1 MDRFKE
7 FFEQVSTV
15 FLNLTKRQKIV
26 VLSSIVAVIAF
37 IVLLILLMRGSGST
51 QSEFSGYSVL
61 FRNIDPSVSAQVIAQ
76 LEADGVNYK
85 LADEGTILVPTKD
98 VYKERIAVASI
109 TNIQG
114 NNGRVGFELFD
125 NKEFGATE
133 DEQRVK
139 FQRAI
144 QGELSKTIESLEPIE
159 RAVVYIAFPKESV
172 FTERQ
177 TPPTASVVVKLKTN
191 TSLDLG
197 QIDGIKRIVAGS
209 IANLKVENVKIVTQ
223 DGIAIGEDT
232 IALKNE
238 QEAAKIA
245 AQVRYKHEFESRYE
259 NKIIDMIA
267 SFTGSKEKVTA
278 KVTMEFDFSQTDSER
293 EIFDPNSVIRSEQ
306 NIEEHK
312 IGRDKPDIGGVPGAV
327 SNIGPVQGI
336 EDNKPAEQYDKT
348 VSNTNYEI
356 SKQIIKTKP
365 QFATIRRITAAV
377 AVDGRYD
384 YVRDENGDATGVVKY
399 FPLDEAEMNSIT
411 NLVKQAVGYDPNR
424 GDEVTVSN
432 IEFRPNSIAVPLTKF
447 EAFMESYVNPVL
459 PAAKYV
465 FAFIVLFVLYKK
477 VIVPFMDKMLKD
489 LTPDDESLLQDS
501 MNVDDEAEDTLERFK
516 AAKKRA
522 EDELGISKDFNEEDL
537 KYDVLLEKMKAIV
550 SEKSEEV
557 ASLLQGMIKNDS
569 AFASSK
575 EL

>member
-7 FFEQVSTV
+7 FFEQVSAV

-37 IVLLILLMRGSGST
+37 IVLLILLMRGSDST
-51 QSEFSGYSVL
+51 QNEFAGYSVL
-61 FRNIDPSVSAQVIAQ
+61 FRNIDPSVSAQVITQ

-114 NNGRVGFELFD
+114 NNGKVGFELFD

-177 TPPTASVVVKLKTN
+177 TPPTASVVVKLKAN

-209 IANLKVENVKIVTQ
+209 VANLKVENVKIVTQ

-232 IALKNE
+232 VALKNE

-312 IGRDKPDIGGVPGAV
+312 VGRDKPDIGGVPGAV

-348 VSNTNYEI
+348 VANTNYEI

-477 VIVPFMDKMLKD
+477 VIMPFMEKMLKD
-489 LTPDDESLLQDS
+489 LTPDDDSLLQDS

-516 AAKKRA
+516 AARKRA
-522 EDELGISKDFNEEDL
+522 EDELGISQDFNEEDL

-557 ASLLQGMIKNDS
+557 ANLLQGMVKNDS

>member
-7 FFEQVSTV
+7 FFEQVSAV

-51 QSEFSGYSVL
+51 QNEFAGYSVL
-61 FRNIDPSVSAQVIAQ
+61 FRNIDPSVSAQVITQ

-114 NNGRVGFELFD
+114 NNGKVGFELFD

-209 IANLKVENVKIVTQ
+209 VANLKVENVKIVTQ

-232 IALKNE
+232 IALQNE

-312 IGRDKPDIGGVPGAV
+312 VGRDKPDIGGVPGAV

-348 VSNTNYEI
+348 VANTNYEI

-477 VIVPFMDKMLKD
+477 VIMPFMEKMLKD
-489 LTPDDESLLQDS
+489 LTPDDDSLLQDS

-516 AAKKRA
+516 AARKRA
-522 EDELGISKDFNEEDL
+522 EDELGISQDFNEEDL

-557 ASLLQGMIKNDS
+557 ANLLQGMVKNDS

>member
-7 FFEQVSTV
+7 FFEQVSAV

-51 QSEFSGYSVL
+51 QNEFAGYSVL
-61 FRNIDPSVSAQVIAQ
+61 FRNIDPSVSAQVITQ

-114 NNGRVGFELFD
+114 NNGKVGFELFD

-177 TPPTASVVVKLKTN
+177 TPPTASVVVKLKAN

-209 IANLKVENVKIVTQ
+209 VANLKVENVKIVTQ

-232 IALKNE
+232 IALQNE

-312 IGRDKPDIGGVPGAV
+312 VGRDKPDIGGVPGAV

-348 VSNTNYEI
+348 VANTNYEI

-399 FPLDEAEMNSIT
+399 FPLDEAEMKSIT

-477 VIVPFMDKMLKD
+477 VIMPFMEKMLKD
-489 LTPDDESLLQDS
+489 LTPDDDSLLQDS

-516 AAKKRA
+516 AARKRA
-522 EDELGISKDFNEEDL
+522 EDELGISQDFNEEDL

-557 ASLLQGMIKNDS
+557 ANLLQGMVKNDS

>member
-7 FFEQVSTV
+7 FFEQVSAV

-51 QSEFSGYSVL
+51 QNEFAGYSVL
-61 FRNIDPSVSAQVIAQ
+61 FRNIDPSVSAQVITQ

-114 NNGRVGFELFD
+114 NNGKVGFELFD

-177 TPPTASVVVKLKTN
+177 TPPTASVVVKLKAN

-209 IANLKVENVKIVTQ
+209 VANLKVENVKIVTQ

-232 IALKNE
+232 VALKNE

-312 IGRDKPDIGGVPGAV
+312 VGRDKPDIGGVPGAV

-348 VSNTNYEI
+348 VANTNYEI

-384 YVRDENGDATGVVKY
+384 YVRDENGDATGTVKY

-477 VIVPFMDKMLKD
+477 VIMPFMEKMLKD
-489 LTPDDESLLQDS
+489 LTPDDDSLLQDS
-501 MNVDDEAEDTLERFK
+501 MNVDDEAEYTLERFK
-516 AAKKRA
+516 AARKRA
-522 EDELGISKDFNEEDL
+522 EDELGISQDFNEEDL

-557 ASLLQGMIKNDS
+557 ANLLQGMVKNDS

>member
-7 FFEQVSTV
+7 FFEQVSAV

-51 QSEFSGYSVL
+51 QNEFAGYSVL
-61 FRNIDPSVSAQVIAQ
+61 FRNIDPSVSAQVITQ

-209 IANLKVENVKIVTQ
+209 VANLKVENVKIVTQ

-232 IALKNE
+232 VALKNE

-312 IGRDKPDIGGVPGAV
+312 VGRDKPDIGGVPGAV

-348 VSNTNYEI
+348 VANTNYEI

-384 YVRDENGDATGVVKY
+384 YVRDENGDATGTVKY

-477 VIVPFMDKMLKD
+477 VIMPFMEKMLKD
-489 LTPDDESLLQDS
+489 LTPDDDSLLQDS

-516 AAKKRA
+516 AARKRA
-522 EDELGISKDFNEEDL
+522 EDELGISQDFNEEDL

-557 ASLLQGMIKNDS
+557 ANLLQGMVKNDS

>member
-7 FFEQVSTV
+7 FFEQVSAV

-51 QSEFSGYSVL
+51 QNEFAGYSVL
-61 FRNIDPSVSAQVIAQ
+61 FRNIDPSVSAQVITQ

-98 VYKERIAVASI
+98 VYRERIAVASI

-114 NNGRVGFELFD
+114 NNGKVGFELFD

-177 TPPTASVVVKLKTN
+177 TPPTASVVVKLKAN

-209 IANLKVENVKIVTQ
+209 VANLKVENVKIVTQ

-232 IALKNE
+232 VALQNE

-312 IGRDKPDIGGVPGAV
+312 VGRDKPDIGGVPGAV

-348 VSNTNYEI
+348 VANTNYEI

-384 YVRDENGDATGVVKY
+384 YVRDENGDATGTVKY

-477 VIVPFMDKMLKD
+477 VIMPFMEKMLKD
-489 LTPDDESLLQDS
+489 LTPDDDSLLQDS

-516 AAKKRA
+516 AARKRA
-522 EDELGISKDFNEEDL
+522 EDELGISQDFNEEDL

-557 ASLLQGMIKNDS
+557 ANLLQGMVKNDS

>member
-7 FFEQVSTV
+7 FFEQVSAV

-37 IVLLILLMRGSGST
+37 IVLLILLMRGSGSA

-61 FRNIDPSVSAQVIAQ
+61 FRNIDPSVSAQVITQ

-114 NNGRVGFELFD
+114 NNGKVGFELFD

-177 TPPTASVVVKLKTN
+177 TPPTASVVVKLKAN

-209 IANLKVENVKIVTQ
+209 VANLKVENVKIVTQ

-232 IALKNE
+232 VALKNE

-312 IGRDKPDIGGVPGAV
+312 VGRDKPDIGGVPGAV

-348 VSNTNYEI
+348 VANTNYEI

-384 YVRDENGDATGVVKY
+384 YVRDENGDATGTVKY

-477 VIVPFMDKMLKD
+477 VIMPFMEKMLKD
-489 LTPDDESLLQDS
+489 LTPDDDSLLQDS

-516 AAKKRA
+516 AARKRA
-522 EDELGISKDFNEEDL
+522 EDELGISQDFNEEDL

-557 ASLLQGMIKNDS
+557 ANLLQGMVKNDS

>member
-51 QSEFSGYSVL
+51 QNEFAGYSVL
-61 FRNIDPSVSAQVIAQ
+61 FRNIDPSVSAQVITQ

-114 NNGRVGFELFD
+114 NNGKVGFELFD

-177 TPPTASVVVKLKTN
+177 TPPTASVVVKLKAN

-209 IANLKVENVKIVTQ
+209 VANLKVENVKIVTQ

-232 IALKNE
+232 VALKNE

-312 IGRDKPDIGGVPGAV
+312 VGRDKPDIGGVPGAV

-348 VSNTNYEI
+348 VANTNYEI

-384 YVRDENGDATGVVKY
+384 YVRDENGDATGTVKY

-477 VIVPFMDKMLKD
+477 VIMPFMEKMLKD
-489 LTPDDESLLQDS
+489 LTPDDDSLLQDS

-516 AAKKRA
+516 AARKRA
-522 EDELGISKDFNEEDL
+522 EDELGISQDFNEEDL

>member
-7 FFEQVSTV
+7 FFEQVSAV

-51 QSEFSGYSVL
+51 QNEFAGYSVL
-61 FRNIDPSVSAQVIAQ
+61 FRNIDPSVSAQVITQ

-114 NNGRVGFELFD
+114 NNGKVGFELFD

-177 TPPTASVVVKLKTN
+177 TPPTASVVVKLKAN

-209 IANLKVENVKIVTQ
+209 VANLKVENVKIVTQ

-348 VSNTNYEI
+348 VANTNYEI

-477 VIVPFMDKMLKD
+477 VIMPFMEKMLKD
-489 LTPDDESLLQDS
+489 LTPDDDSLLQDS

-516 AAKKRA
+516 AARKRA
-522 EDELGISKDFNEEDL
+522 EDELGISQDFNEEDL

-557 ASLLQGMIKNDS
+557 ANLLQGMVKNDS

>member
-7 FFEQVSTV
+7 FFEQVSAV

-51 QSEFSGYSVL
+51 QNEFAGYSVL
-61 FRNIDPSVSAQVIAQ
+61 FRNIDPSVSAQVITQ

-114 NNGRVGFELFD
+114 NNGKVGFELFD

-209 IANLKVENVKIVTQ
+209 VANLKVENVKIVTQ

-312 IGRDKPDIGGVPGAV
+312 VGRDKPDIGGVPGAV

-348 VSNTNYEI
+348 VANTNYEI

-384 YVRDENGDATGVVKY
+384 YVRDENGDATGTVKY

-477 VIVPFMDKMLKD
+477 VIMPFMEKMLKD
-489 LTPDDESLLQDS
+489 LTPDDDSLLQDS

-516 AAKKRA
+516 AARKRA
-522 EDELGISKDFNEEDL
+522 EDELGISQDFNEEDL

-557 ASLLQGMIKNDS
+557 ANLLQGMVKNDS

>member
-51 QSEFSGYSVL
+51 QNEFAGYSVL
-61 FRNIDPSVSAQVIAQ
+61 FRNIDPSVSAQVITQ

-177 TPPTASVVVKLKTN
+177 TPPTASVVVKLKAN

-209 IANLKVENVKIVTQ
+209 VANLKVENVKIVTQ

-232 IALKNE
+232 VALQNE

-312 IGRDKPDIGGVPGAV
+312 VGRDKPDIGGVPGAV

-348 VSNTNYEI
+348 VANTNYEI

-384 YVRDENGDATGVVKY
+384 YVRDENGDATGTVKY

-477 VIVPFMDKMLKD
+477 VIMPFMEKMLKD
-489 LTPDDESLLQDS
+489 LTPDDDSLLQDS

-516 AAKKRA
+516 AARKRA
-522 EDELGISKDFNEEDL
+522 EDELGISQDFNEEDL

>member
-7 FFEQVSTV
+7 FFEQVSAV

-51 QSEFSGYSVL
+51 QNEFAGYSVL
-61 FRNIDPSVSAQVIAQ
+61 FRNIDPSVSAQVITQ

-114 NNGRVGFELFD
+114 NNGKVGFELFD

-177 TPPTASVVVKLKTN
+177 TPPTASVVVKLKAN

-209 IANLKVENVKIVTQ
+209 VANLKVENVKIVTQ

-232 IALKNE
+232 VALKNE

-312 IGRDKPDIGGVPGAV
+312 VGRDKPDIGGVPGAV

-348 VSNTNYEI
+348 VANTNYEI

-459 PAAKYV
+459 PAAKYI

-477 VIVPFMDKMLKD
+477 VIMPFMEKMLKD
-489 LTPDDESLLQDS
+489 LTPDDDSLLQDS

-516 AAKKRA
+516 AARKRA
-522 EDELGISKDFNEEDL
+522 EDELGISQDFNEEDL

-557 ASLLQGMIKNDS
+557 ANLLQGMVKNDS

>member
-7 FFEQVSTV
+7 FFEQVSAV

-51 QSEFSGYSVL
+51 QNEFAGYSVL

-177 TPPTASVVVKLKTN
+177 TPPTASVVVKLKAN

-209 IANLKVENVKIVTQ
+209 VANLKVENVKIVTQ

-348 VSNTNYEI
+348 VANTNYEI

-477 VIVPFMDKMLKD
+477 VIMPFMEKMLKD
-489 LTPDDESLLQDS
+489 LTPDDDSLLQDS

-516 AAKKRA
+516 AARKRA
-522 EDELGISKDFNEEDL
+522 EDELGISQDFNEEDL

-557 ASLLQGMIKNDS
+557 ANLLQGMVKNDS

>member
-7 FFEQVSTV
+7 FFEQVSAV

-51 QSEFSGYSVL
+51 QNEFAGYSVL
-61 FRNIDPSVSAQVIAQ
+61 FRNIDPSVSAQVITQ

-232 IALKNE
+232 VALKNE

-312 IGRDKPDIGGVPGAV
+312 VGRDKPDIGGVPGAV

-348 VSNTNYEI
+348 VANTNYEI

-477 VIVPFMDKMLKD
+477 VIMPFMEKMLKD
-489 LTPDDESLLQDS
+489 LTPDDDSLLQDS

-516 AAKKRA
+516 AARKRA
-522 EDELGISKDFNEEDL
+522 EDELGISQDFNEEDL

-557 ASLLQGMIKNDS
+557 ANLLQGMVKNDS

>member
-7 FFEQVSTV
+7 FFEQVSAV

-51 QSEFSGYSVL
+51 QNEFAGYSVL

-177 TPPTASVVVKLKTN
+177 TPPTASVVVKLKAN

-312 IGRDKPDIGGVPGAV
+312 VGRDKPDIGGVPGAV

-516 AAKKRA
+516 AARKRA
-522 EDELGISKDFNEEDL
+522 EDELGISQDFNEEDL

-557 ASLLQGMIKNDS
+557 ANLLQGMVKNDS

>member
-51 QSEFSGYSVL
+51 QNEFAGYSVL
-61 FRNIDPSVSAQVIAQ
+61 FRNIDPSVSAQVITQ

-114 NNGRVGFELFD
+114 NNGKVGFELFD

-177 TPPTASVVVKLKTN
+177 TPPTASVVVKLKAN

-209 IANLKVENVKIVTQ
+209 VANLKVENVKIVTQ

-232 IALKNE
+232 VALKNE

-312 IGRDKPDIGGVPGAV
+312 VGRDKPDIGGVPGAV

-348 VSNTNYEI
+348 VANTNYEI

-477 VIVPFMDKMLKD
+477 VIMPFMEKMLKD
-489 LTPDDESLLQDS
+489 LTPDDDSLLQDS

-516 AAKKRA
+516 AARKRA
-522 EDELGISKDFNEEDL
+522 EDELGISQDFNEEDL

-557 ASLLQGMIKNDS
+557 ANLLQGMVKNDS
-569 AFASSK
+569 GFASSK

>member
-7 FFEQVSTV
+7 FFEQVSAV

-51 QSEFSGYSVL
+51 QNEFAGYSVL
-61 FRNIDPSVSAQVIAQ
+61 FRNIDPSVSAQVITQ

-114 NNGRVGFELFD
+114 NNGKVGFELFD

-177 TPPTASVVVKLKTN
+177 TPPTASVVVKLKAN

-209 IANLKVENVKIVTQ
+209 VANLKVENVKIVTQ

-232 IALKNE
+232 VALQNE

-312 IGRDKPDIGGVPGAV
+312 VGRDKPDIGGVPGAV

-348 VSNTNYEI
+348 VANTNYEI

-477 VIVPFMDKMLKD
+477 VIMPFMEKMLKD
-489 LTPDDESLLQDS
+489 LTPDDDSLLQDS

-557 ASLLQGMIKNDS
+557 ANLLQGMVKNDS

>member
-7 FFEQVSTV
+7 FFEQVSAV

-51 QSEFSGYSVL
+51 QNEFAGYSVL
-61 FRNIDPSVSAQVIAQ
+61 FRNIDPSVSAQVITQ

-114 NNGRVGFELFD
+114 NNGKVGFELFD

-177 TPPTASVVVKLKTN
+177 TPPTASVVVKLKAN

-209 IANLKVENVKIVTQ
+209 VANLKVENVKIVTQ

-232 IALKNE
+232 VALKNE

-312 IGRDKPDIGGVPGAV
+312 VGRDKPDIGGVPGAV

-477 VIVPFMDKMLKD
+477 VIMPFMEKMLKD
-489 LTPDDESLLQDS
+489 LTPDDDSLLQDS

-516 AAKKRA
+516 AARKRA
-522 EDELGISKDFNEEDL
+522 EDELGISQDFNEEDL

-557 ASLLQGMIKNDS
+557 ANLLQGMVKNDS

>member
-7 FFEQVSTV
+7 FFEQVSAV

-51 QSEFSGYSVL
+51 QNEFAGYSVL
-61 FRNIDPSVSAQVIAQ
+61 FRNIDPSVSAQVITQ

-114 NNGRVGFELFD
+114 NNGKVGFELFD

-177 TPPTASVVVKLKTN
+177 TPPTASVVVKLKAN

-209 IANLKVENVKIVTQ
+209 VANLKVENVKIVTQ

-232 IALKNE
+232 VALQNE

-312 IGRDKPDIGGVPGAV
+312 VGRDKPDIGGVPGAV

-348 VSNTNYEI
+348 VANTNYEI

-384 YVRDENGDATGVVKY
+384 YVRDENGDATGTVKY

-477 VIVPFMDKMLKD
+477 VIVPFMEKMLKD
-489 LTPDDESLLQDS
+489 LTPDDDSLLQDS

-516 AAKKRA
+516 AARKRA
-522 EDELGISKDFNEEDL
+522 EDELGISQDFNEEDL

-557 ASLLQGMIKNDS
+557 ANLLQGMVKNDS

>member
-7 FFEQVSTV
+7 FFEQVSAV

-51 QSEFSGYSVL
+51 QNEFAGYSVL
-61 FRNIDPSVSAQVIAQ
+61 FRNIDPSVSAQVITQ

-114 NNGRVGFELFD
+114 NNGKVGFELFD

-477 VIVPFMDKMLKD
+477 VIMPFMEKMLKD
-489 LTPDDESLLQDS
+489 LTPDDDSLLQDS

-516 AAKKRA
+516 AARKRA
-522 EDELGISKDFNEEDL
+522 EDELGISQDFNEEDL

-557 ASLLQGMIKNDS
+557 ANLLQGMVKNDS

>member
-7 FFEQVSTV
+7 FFEQVSAV

-51 QSEFSGYSVL
+51 QNEFAGYSVL
-61 FRNIDPSVSAQVIAQ
+61 FRNIDPSVSAQVITQ

-177 TPPTASVVVKLKTN
+177 TPPTASVVVKLKAN

-209 IANLKVENVKIVTQ
+209 VANLKVENVKIVTQ

-232 IALKNE
+232 VALQNE

-312 IGRDKPDIGGVPGAV
+312 VGRDKPDIGGVPGAV

-336 EDNKPAEQYDKT
+336 EDDKPAEQYDKT
-348 VSNTNYEI
+348 VANTNYEI

-399 FPLDEAEMNSIT
+399 FPLDETEMNSIT

-477 VIVPFMDKMLKD
+477 VIMPFMEKMLKD
-489 LTPDDESLLQDS
+489 LTPDDDSLLQDS

-516 AAKKRA
+516 AARKRA
-522 EDELGISKDFNEEDL
+522 EDELGISQDFNEEDL

-557 ASLLQGMIKNDS
+557 ANLLQGMVKNDS

>member
-7 FFEQVSTV
+7 FFEQVSAV

-51 QSEFSGYSVL
+51 QNEFSGYSVL

-114 NNGRVGFELFD
+114 NNGKVGFELFD

-177 TPPTASVVVKLKTN
+177 TPPTASVVVKLKAN

-209 IANLKVENVKIVTQ
+209 VANLKVENVKIVTQ

-312 IGRDKPDIGGVPGAV
+312 VGRDKPDIGGVPGAV

-348 VSNTNYEI
+348 VANTNYEI

-384 YVRDENGDATGVVKY
+384 YVRDENGDATGTVKY

-459 PAAKYV
+459 PAAKYI

-516 AAKKRA
+516 AARKRA
-522 EDELGISKDFNEEDL
+522 EDELGISQDFNEEDL

>member
-7 FFEQVSTV
+7 FFEQVSAV

-51 QSEFSGYSVL
+51 QNEFAGYSVL
-61 FRNIDPSVSAQVIAQ
+61 FRNIDPSVSAQVITQ

-114 NNGRVGFELFD
+114 NNGKVGFELFD

-177 TPPTASVVVKLKTN
+177 TPPTASEVVKLKAN

-209 IANLKVENVKIVTQ
+209 VANLKVENVKIVTQ

-232 IALKNE
+232 VALKNE

-312 IGRDKPDIGGVPGAV
+312 VGRDKPDIGGVPGAV

-348 VSNTNYEI
+348 VANTNYEI

-477 VIVPFMDKMLKD
+477 VIMPFMEKMLKD
-489 LTPDDESLLQDS
+489 LTPDDDSLLQDS

-516 AAKKRA
+516 AARKRA
-522 EDELGISKDFNEEDL
+522 EDELGISQDFNEEDL

-557 ASLLQGMIKNDS
+557 ANLLQGMVKNDS

>member
-7 FFEQVSTV
+7 FFEQVSAV

-51 QSEFSGYSVL
+51 QNEFAGYSVL
-61 FRNIDPSVSAQVIAQ
+61 FRNIDPSVSAQVITQ

-114 NNGRVGFELFD
+114 NNGKVGFELFD

-144 QGELSKTIESLEPIE
+144 QGELGKTIESLEPIE

-177 TPPTASVVVKLKTN
+177 TPPTASVVVKLKAN

-209 IANLKVENVKIVTQ
+209 VANLKVENVKIVTQ

-232 IALKNE
+232 VALKNE

-312 IGRDKPDIGGVPGAV
+312 VGRDKPDIGGVPGAV

-348 VSNTNYEI
+348 VANTNYEI

-384 YVRDENGDATGVVKY
+384 YVRDENGDATGTVKY

-477 VIVPFMDKMLKD
+477 VIMPFMEKMLKD
-489 LTPDDESLLQDS
+489 LTPDDDSLLQDS

-516 AAKKRA
+516 AARKRA
-522 EDELGISKDFNEEDL
+522 EDELGISQDFNEEDL

-557 ASLLQGMIKNDS
+557 ANLLQGMVKNDS

>member
-7 FFEQVSTV
+7 FFEQVSAV

-51 QSEFSGYSVL
+51 QNEFAGYSVL
-61 FRNIDPSVSAQVIAQ
+61 FRNIDPSVSAQVITQ

-114 NNGRVGFELFD
+114 NNGKVGFELFD

-177 TPPTASVVVKLKTN
+177 TPPTASVVVKLKAN

-209 IANLKVENVKIVTQ
+209 VANLKVENVKIVTQ

-232 IALKNE
+232 VALKNE

-312 IGRDKPDIGGVPGAV
+312 VGRDKPDIGGVPGAV

-348 VSNTNYEI
+348 VANTNYEI

-477 VIVPFMDKMLKD
+477 VIMPFMEKMLKD
-489 LTPDDESLLQDS
+489 LTPDDDSLLQDS

-516 AAKKRA
+516 AARKRA
-522 EDELGISKDFNEEDL
+522 EDELGISQDFNEEDL

-557 ASLLQGMIKNDS
+557 ANLLQGMIKNDS

>member
-7 FFEQVSTV
+7 FFEQVSAV

-51 QSEFSGYSVL
+51 QNEFAGYSVL

-76 LEADGVNYK
+76 LEADGINYK

-209 IANLKVENVKIVTQ
+209 VANLKVENVKIVTQ

-312 IGRDKPDIGGVPGAV
+312 VGRDKPDIGGVPGAV

-348 VSNTNYEI
+348 VANTNYEI

-477 VIVPFMDKMLKD
+477 VIMPFMEKMLKD
-489 LTPDDESLLQDS
+489 LTPDDDSLLQDS

-516 AAKKRA
+516 AARKRA
-522 EDELGISKDFNEEDL
+522 EDELGISQDFNEEDL

-557 ASLLQGMIKNDS
+557 ANLLQGMVKNDS

>member
-7 FFEQVSTV
+7 FFEQVSAV

-51 QSEFSGYSVL
+51 QNEFAGYSVL
-61 FRNIDPSVSAQVIAQ
+61 FRNIDPSVSAQVITQ

-177 TPPTASVVVKLKTN
+177 TPPTASVVVKLKAN

-209 IANLKVENVKIVTQ
+209 VANLKVENVKIVTQ

-232 IALKNE
+232 VALKNE

-312 IGRDKPDIGGVPGAV
+312 VGRDKPDIGGVPGAV

-336 EDNKPAEQYDKT
+336 EDDKPAEQYDKT
-348 VSNTNYEI
+348 VANTNYEI

-384 YVRDENGDATGVVKY
+384 YVRDENGDATGTVKY

-477 VIVPFMDKMLKD
+477 VIVPFMEKMLKD
-489 LTPDDESLLQDS
+489 LTPDDDSLLQDS

-516 AAKKRA
+516 AARKRA
-522 EDELGISKDFNEEDL
+522 EDELGISQDFNEEDL

-557 ASLLQGMIKNDS
+557 ANLLQGMVKNDS

>member
-7 FFEQVSTV
+7 FFEQVSAV

-51 QSEFSGYSVL
+51 QNEFAGYSVL
-61 FRNIDPSVSAQVIAQ
+61 FRNIDPSVSAQVITQ

-114 NNGRVGFELFD
+114 NNGKVGFELFD

-177 TPPTASVVVKLKTN
+177 TPPTASVVVKLKAN

-209 IANLKVENVKIVTQ
+209 VANLKVENVKIVTQ

-232 IALKNE
+232 VALKNE

-312 IGRDKPDIGGVPGAV
+312 VGRDKPDIGGVPGAV

-348 VSNTNYEI
+348 VANTNYEI

-384 YVRDENGDATGVVKY
+384 YVRDENGDATGTVKY

-516 AAKKRA
+516 AARKRA
-522 EDELGISKDFNEEDL
+522 EDELGISQDFNEEDL

>member
-51 QSEFSGYSVL
+51 QNEFAGYSVL
-61 FRNIDPSVSAQVIAQ
+61 FRNIDPSVSAQVITQ

-114 NNGRVGFELFD
+114 NNGKVGFELFD

-209 IANLKVENVKIVTQ
+209 VANLKVENVKIVTQ

-232 IALKNE
+232 VALKNE

-312 IGRDKPDIGGVPGAV
+312 VGRDKPDIGGVPGAV

-348 VSNTNYEI
+348 VANTNYEI

-384 YVRDENGDATGVVKY
+384 YVRDENGDATGTVKY

-477 VIVPFMDKMLKD
+477 VIMPFMEKMLKD
-489 LTPDDESLLQDS
+489 LTPDDDSLLQDS

-557 ASLLQGMIKNDS
+557 ANLLQGMVKNDS

>member
-51 QSEFSGYSVL
+51 QNEFAGYSVL

-177 TPPTASVVVKLKTN
+177 TPPTASVVVKLKAN

-209 IANLKVENVKIVTQ
+209 VANLKVENVKIVTQ

-312 IGRDKPDIGGVPGAV
+312 VGRDKPDIGGVPGAV

-477 VIVPFMDKMLKD
+477 VIMPFMEKMLKD
-489 LTPDDESLLQDS
+489 LTPDDDSLLQDS

-516 AAKKRA
+516 AARKRA
-522 EDELGISKDFNEEDL
+522 EDELGISQDFNEEDL

-557 ASLLQGMIKNDS
+557 ANLLQGMVKNDS

>member
-7 FFEQVSTV
+7 FFEQVSAV

-51 QSEFSGYSVL
+51 QNEFAGYSVL
-61 FRNIDPSVSAQVIAQ
+61 LRNIDQSVSAQVITQ

-114 NNGRVGFELFD
+114 NNGKVGFELFD

-177 TPPTASVVVKLKTN
+177 TPPTASVVVKLKAN

-209 IANLKVENVKIVTQ
+209 VANLKVENVKIVTQ

-232 IALKNE
+232 VALKNE

-312 IGRDKPDIGGVPGAV
+312 VGRDKPDIGGVPGAV

-348 VSNTNYEI
+348 VANTNYEI

-384 YVRDENGDATGVVKY
+384 YVRDENGDATGTVKY

-477 VIVPFMDKMLKD
+477 VIMPFMEKMLKD
-489 LTPDDESLLQDS
+489 LTPDDDSLLQDS

-516 AAKKRA
+516 AARKRA
-522 EDELGISKDFNEEDL
+522 EDELGISQDFNEEDL

-557 ASLLQGMIKNDS
+557 ANLLQGMVKNDS
-569 AFASSK
+569 AFARSK

>member
-7 FFEQVSTV
+7 FFEQVSAV

-51 QSEFSGYSVL
+51 QNEFAGYSVL
-61 FRNIDPSVSAQVIAQ
+61 FRNIDPSVSAQVITQ

-114 NNGRVGFELFD
+114 NNGKVGFELFD

-177 TPPTASVVVKLKTN
+177 TPPTASVVVKLKAN

-209 IANLKVENVKIVTQ
+209 VANLKVENVKIVTQ

-278 KVTMEFDFSQTDSER
+278 KVTMEFDFSQTDSEK

-312 IGRDKPDIGGVPGAV
+312 VGRDKPDIGGVPGAV

-348 VSNTNYEI
+348 VANTNYEI

-384 YVRDENGDATGVVKY
+384 YVRDENGDATGTVKY

-477 VIVPFMDKMLKD
+477 VIMPFMEKMLKD
-489 LTPDDESLLQDS
+489 LTPDDDSLLQDS

-516 AAKKRA
+516 AARKRA
-522 EDELGISKDFNEEDL
+522 EDELGISQDFNEEDL

-557 ASLLQGMIKNDS
+557 ANLLQGMVKNDS

>member
-51 QSEFSGYSVL
+51 QNEFAGYSVL
-61 FRNIDPSVSAQVIAQ
+61 FRNIDPSVSAQVITQ

-114 NNGRVGFELFD
+114 NNGKVGFELFD

-209 IANLKVENVKIVTQ
+209 VANLKVENVKIVTQ

-477 VIVPFMDKMLKD
+477 VIMPFMEKMLKD
-489 LTPDDESLLQDS
+489 LTPDDDSLLQDS

-516 AAKKRA
+516 AARKRA
-522 EDELGISKDFNEEDL
+522 EDELGISQDFNEEDL

-557 ASLLQGMIKNDS
+557 ANLLQGMVKNDS

>member
-7 FFEQVSTV
+7 FFEQVSAV

-51 QSEFSGYSVL
+51 QNEFAGYSVL
-61 FRNIDPSVSAQVIAQ
+61 FRNIDPSVSAQVITQ

-114 NNGRVGFELFD
+114 NNGKVGFELFD

-177 TPPTASVVVKLKTN
+177 TPPTASVVVKLKAN

-209 IANLKVENVKIVTQ
+209 VANLKVENVKIVTQ

-232 IALKNE
+232 VALKNE

-312 IGRDKPDIGGVPGAV
+312 VGRDKPDIGGVPGAV

-348 VSNTNYEI
+348 VANTNYEI

-365 QFATIRRITAAV
+365 QFATIRRITAAG

-384 YVRDENGDATGVVKY
+384 YVRDENGDATGTVKY

-477 VIVPFMDKMLKD
+477 VIMPFMEKMLKD
-489 LTPDDESLLQDS
+489 LTPDDDSLLQDS

-516 AAKKRA
+516 AARKRA
-522 EDELGISKDFNEEDL
+522 EDELGISQDFNEEDL

-557 ASLLQGMIKNDS
+557 ANLLQGMVKNDS

>member
-7 FFEQVSTV
+7 FFEQVSAV

-51 QSEFSGYSVL
+51 QNEFAGYSVL
-61 FRNIDPSVSAQVIAQ
+61 FRNIDPSVSAQVITQ

-114 NNGRVGFELFD
+114 NNGKVGFELFD

-177 TPPTASVVVKLKTN
+177 TPPTASVVVKLKAN

-209 IANLKVENVKIVTQ
+209 VANLKVENVKIVTQ

-232 IALKNE
+232 VALQNE

-348 VSNTNYEI
+348 VANTNYEI

-384 YVRDENGDATGVVKY
+384 YVRDENGDATGTVKY

-477 VIVPFMDKMLKD
+477 VIMPFMEKMLKD
-489 LTPDDESLLQDS
+489 LTPDDDSLLQDS

-516 AAKKRA
+516 AARKRA
-522 EDELGISKDFNEEDL
+522 EDELGISQDFNEEDL

-557 ASLLQGMIKNDS
+557 ANLLQGMVKNDS

>member
-7 FFEQVSTV
+7 FFEQVSAV

-51 QSEFSGYSVL
+51 QNEFAGYSVL
-61 FRNIDPSVSAQVIAQ
+61 FRNIDPSVSAQVITQ

-114 NNGRVGFELFD
+114 NNGKVGFELFD

-177 TPPTASVVVKLKTN
+177 TPPTASVVVKLKAN

-209 IANLKVENVKIVTQ
+209 VANLKVENVKIVTQ

-312 IGRDKPDIGGVPGAV
+312 VGRDKPDIGGVPGAV

-348 VSNTNYEI
+348 VANTNYEI

-516 AAKKRA
+516 AARKRA
-522 EDELGISKDFNEEDL
+522 EDELGISQDFNEEDL

-557 ASLLQGMIKNDS
+557 ANLLQGMVKNDS

>member
-7 FFEQVSTV
+7 FFEQVSAV

-51 QSEFSGYSVL
+51 QNEFSGYSVL

-114 NNGRVGFELFD
+114 NNGKVGFELFD

-177 TPPTASVVVKLKTN
+177 TPPTASVVVKLKAN

-209 IANLKVENVKIVTQ
+209 VANLKVENVKIVTQ

-232 IALKNE
+232 VALKNE

-312 IGRDKPDIGGVPGAV
+312 VGRDKPDIGGVPGAV

-348 VSNTNYEI
+348 VANTNYEI

-489 LTPDDESLLQDS
+489 LTPDDDSLLQDS

-516 AAKKRA
+516 AARKRA
-522 EDELGISKDFNEEDL
+522 EDELGISQDFNEEDL

>member
-7 FFEQVSTV
+7 FFEQVSAV

-51 QSEFSGYSVL
+51 QNEFAGYSVL
-61 FRNIDPSVSAQVIAQ
+61 FRNIDPSVSAQVITQ

-209 IANLKVENVKIVTQ
+209 VANLKVENVKIVTQ

-232 IALKNE
+232 VALKNE

-348 VSNTNYEI
+348 VANTNYEI

-459 PAAKYV
+459 PAAKYI

-516 AAKKRA
+516 AARKRA
-522 EDELGISKDFNEEDL
+522 EDELGISQDFNEEDL

-557 ASLLQGMIKNDS
+557 ANLLQGMVKNDS

>member
-7 FFEQVSTV
+7 FFEQVSAV

-51 QSEFSGYSVL
+51 QNEFAGYSVL
-61 FRNIDPSVSAQVIAQ
+61 FRNIDPSVSAQVITQ

-114 NNGRVGFELFD
+114 NNGKVGFELFD

-209 IANLKVENVKIVTQ
+209 VANLKVENVKIVTQ

-232 IALKNE
+232 VALKNE

-312 IGRDKPDIGGVPGAV
+312 VGRDKPDIGGVPGAV

-384 YVRDENGDATGVVKY
+384 YVRDENGDATGTVKY

-477 VIVPFMDKMLKD
+477 VIMPFMEKMLKD
-489 LTPDDESLLQDS
+489 LTPDDDSLLQDS

-516 AAKKRA
+516 AARKRA
-522 EDELGISKDFNEEDL
+522 EDELGISQDFNEEDL

-557 ASLLQGMIKNDS
+557 ANLLQGMVKNDS